1 MIIKQNK
8 ALFKAMAKP
17 GVKMPRTAVVFGGE
31 EGPSPGLR
39 TGQEPLPSKK
49 SESQRAVSSFLADS
63 DEEAGS
69 DDGFGS
75 FRTAPRKV
83 SFQPPP
89 PLQGVLKKNS
99 ASSADDASAVASFLN
114 DSDESNEFEDG
125 APEGRLR
132 GVSRLGKEPMPP
144 PKLTPPPLP
153 PPPPSVVSTTGSK
166 TTAPVGNMGWKP
178 KKKQESAAELAASFL
193 DAGSDEDE
201 DDDDFGSIKGDSK
214 STSAKASNAAPPPL
228 PPPPPSVVSTTGSKT
243 TAPVGNLG
251 WKPKKKQESAA
262 ELAASFLDAGSDE
275 DEDDDDFGSIKGD
288 SKSTSAKASNA
299 APSASQPKS
308 PERPTPKAKK
318 PPPKVRFKSKFAD
331 PRAEV
336 AGATAVEDSDDNDD
350 DDSNNSTSSDDGAGE
365 DEGESED
372 FLAGHDDHDGDDAGA
387 KTGSDDSN
395 TNSSSQPGIPWQPF
409 TVVPPK
415 RGMPNSA
422 SRKVIRA
429 NVPAE
434 FASNEQLYY
443 ALSLVRG
450 LRFTML
456 PLDMQRAMVN
466 SVTLRSCSP
475 RDGPIVKQG
484 DWDDVNFYVV
494 VGPDEDSEVVVTA
507 RPDEINGLAAG
518 DSTSSTNL
526 DDDSKAEEEEREI
539 THLGVGAC
547 FGERPLIN
555 PPGSSGFMPRASTV
569 RPYGDE
575 PIVVAQVQVEDFHLW
590 QPLRLALI
598 LGDVPLLQKLPD
610 LSRGI
615 LQERLHFARYAPG
628 EFVFHEGDTGDRFY
642 MLTRGEV
649 QVTDQGYGPVPPNP
663 PRVLVNLG
671 EGSCFGE
678 SSLVLD
684 VPRNA
689 SVQVMN

>member
-144 PKLTPPPLP
+144 PKLT
-153 PPPPSVVSTTGSK
+153 
-166 TTAPVGNMGWKP
+166 
-178 KKKQESAAELAASFL
+178 
-193 DAGSDEDE
+193 
-201 DDDDFGSIKGDSK
+201 
-214 STSAKASNAAPPPL
+214 PPPL

>member
-1 MIIKQNK
+1 MPSEERHCSFSVCLLAFDFYTGANRGRYKMIIKQNK

-144 PKLTPPPLP
+144 PKLT
-153 PPPPSVVSTTGSK
+153 
-166 TTAPVGNMGWKP
+166 
-178 KKKQESAAELAASFL
+178 
-193 DAGSDEDE
+193 
-201 DDDDFGSIKGDSK
+201 
-214 STSAKASNAAPPPL
+214 PPPL

>member
-1 MIIKQNK
+1 
-8 ALFKAMAKP
+8 
-17 GVKMPRTAVVFGGE
+17 MPHIDSMLDGGK
-31 EGPSPGLR
+31 
-39 TGQEPLPSKK
+39 EPPH
-49 SESQRAVSSFLADS
+49 E
-63 DEEAGS
+63 
-69 DDGFGS
+69 
-75 FRTAPRKV
+75 TY
-83 SFQPPP
+83 
-89 PLQGVLKKNS
+89 KKNVRS
-99 ASSADDASAVASFLN
+99 TDNTESVASFLN
-114 DSDESNEFEDG
+114 DSDEDG
-125 APEGRLR
+125 ELKDDAQGGRLSGLSIFER
-132 GVSRLGKEPMPP
+132 ELLPSSSLKSTSGSIAEP
-144 PKLTPPPLP
+144 
-153 PPPPSVVSTTGSK
+153 TGENLSWKSK
-166 TTAPVGNMGWKP
+166 TNNEAV
-178 KKKQESAAELAASFL
+178 AELKTSSVNAESCRNEHAYIVDNTF
-193 DAGSDEDE
+193 GSVGYKSKDVGDR
-201 DDDDFGSIKGDSK
+201 DDDDDG
-214 STSAKASNAAPPPL
+214 
-228 PPPPPSVVSTTGSKT
+228 
-243 TAPVGNLG
+243 
-251 WKPKKKQESAA
+251 
-262 ELAASFLDAGSDE
+262 
-275 DEDDDDFGSIKGD
+275 
-288 SKSTSAKASNA
+288 
-299 APSASQPKS
+299 
-308 PERPTPKAKK
+308 
-318 PPPKVRFKSKFAD
+318 
-331 PRAEV
+331 
-336 AGATAVEDSDDNDD
+336 
-350 DDSNNSTSSDDGAGE
+350 SNNSNSSDDGADGE
-365 DEGESED
+365 DEGEAED
-372 FLAGHDDHDGDDAGA
+372 FLAHGSDHREGAGA
-387 KTGSDDSN
+387 MSGSGRS
-395 TNSSSQPGIPWQPF
+395 NSSSSQSISPGMSSTVIPR
-409 TVVPPK
+409 K
-415 RGMPNSA
+415 RDRSA
-422 SRKVIRA
+422 ARV
-429 NVPAE
+429 NVPSE